1 MANPLFDFVPLP
13 RDENYV
19 AIQNTYRNMAS
30 GNGTVVTGGTA
41 IQVKATPT
49 QAKIIDILNPT
60 SNADVI
66 VIGDSTVSASPLNG
80 IPIEPG
86 FSYRL
91 NVTDLSKIWVNAA
104 SGNNGFTFS
113 YNYFY

>member
-19 AIQNTYRNMAS
+19 ALQNTYRNMAS
-30 GNGTVVTGGTA
+30 GNGTVVTAGTA
-41 IQVKATPT
+41 VQLTATPT
-49 QAKIIDILNPT
+49 QAKIIDIINPT
-60 SNADVI
+60 SNGDVI
-66 VIGDSTVSASPLNG
+66 VIGDSTVKASPLKG

-91 NVTDLSKIWVNAA
+91 NITDLSKIWVDAA
-104 SGNNGFTFS
+104 QNGYTFS
-113 YNYFY
+113 WNVFW